1 MNVNLKYCVCVN
13 EFENVFFKSTN
24 PFLSQTTLR
33 NLNILKMEIGCQK
46 FIFKTQTQTFFTEVK
61 NVVFKAKQKTE
72 KEFEREK

>member
-1 MNVNLKYCVCVN
+1 MS
-13 EFENVFFKSTN
+13 FFKSTN
-24 PFLSQTTLR
+24 PFLLQTTLR

>member
-1 MNVNLKYCVCVN
+1 
-13 EFENVFFKSTN
+13 
-24 PFLSQTTLR
+24 
-33 NLNILKMEIGCQK
+33 MEIGCQK